1 MSKGGGRPAVETRW
15 RAVMSRFA
23 GAGVSVSAFC
33 RGESIPT
40 QTFYYWRARL
50 RPAQSAGVASKRAI
64 RPSPSAPP
72 RGFVDLGVL
81 SSIDPLASLA
91 SVEPGALEIRLD
103 LGAGV
108 VLQIRRG

>member
-1 MSKGGGRPAVETRW
+1 MSKGGGRRAVENRW

-50 RPAQSAGVASKRAI
+50 RPAQSGVVASKRAI
-64 RPSPSAPP
+64 TPSHSPPAP
-72 RGFVDLGVL
+72 RGFVDLGL
-81 SSIDPLASLA
+81 LPSIDPATLAGPS
-91 SVEPGALEIRLD
+91 GLEIRLD

-108 VLQIRRG
+108 VLQIRRT

>member
-1 MSKGGGRPAVETRW
+1 MSKGGGRLGVETRW

-64 RPSPSAPP
+64 TPSPSAPP

-81 SSIDPLASLA
+81 PSIEPATLAG
-91 SVEPGALEIRLD
+91 PGALEIRLD

>member
-1 MSKGGGRPAVETRW
+1 MSKGGGRLAVETRW

-23 GAGVSVSAFC
+23 GAGLSVSAFC

-50 RPAQSAGVASKRAI
+50 RPAHRGVVASKRVI
-64 RPSPSAPP
+64 TRSDSPP

-81 SSIDPLASLA
+81 PSI
-91 SVEPGALEIRLD
+91 EPATLVGPGGLEIRLD

>member
-64 RPSPSAPP
+64 TPSPSAPP

-81 SSIDPLASLA
+81 PSIDPAACVGS
-91 SVEPGALEIRLD
+91 GALEIRLD

>member
-1 MSKGGGRPAVETRW
+1 MSKGGGRLAVETRW

-23 GAGVSVSAFC
+23 GAGVSVAAFC

-50 RPAQSAGVASKRAI
+50 RPAQSGIVASKRAI
-64 RPSPSAPP
+64 TPSQSPPP

-81 SSIDPLASLA
+81 PSIDPTTSA
-91 SVEPGALEIRLD
+91 EPGALEIRLD
-103 LGAGV
+103 LGAGM
-108 VLQIRRG
+108 VLQIRRA